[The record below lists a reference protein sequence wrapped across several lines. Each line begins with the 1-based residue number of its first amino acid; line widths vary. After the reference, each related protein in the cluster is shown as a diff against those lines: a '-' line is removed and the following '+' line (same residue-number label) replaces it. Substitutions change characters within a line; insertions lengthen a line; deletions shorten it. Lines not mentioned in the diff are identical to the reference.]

1 MTQRFDV
8 WLATEL
14 TPGATDREVTESDMQ
29 VAFVPD
35 EELRRMM
42 RDGRITDSP
51 SLAAFSLFVLR
62 DA

>member
-14 TPGATDREVTESDMQ
+14 VQGATDREVTESDMEA
-29 VAFVPD
+29 AFVPED
-35 EELRRMM
+35 DLRQMI

-51 SLAAFSLFVLR
+51 SLAAFSLLLLAR
-62 DA
+62 G